1 MKIWSRLCATVTS
14 LLVTCVFAR
23 AGTFVYQGELVRDGV
38 PFTGQAVMKFQI
50 HDDAFPNPRFWSS
63 SGNQDAGDIGTPPS
77 TGVTVD
83 VTQGRFS
90 VVLGGPGM
98 SPLFYSFLGSG
109 RDRLLA
115 WVDTGNGDEALP
127 PQDLASA
134 PTALGVVQG
143 GAGSTN
149 RFALWDGVKLS
160 HGPLG
165 THMFGDVQVFDGRS
179 LRLSVAGLRFSD
191 GSTQT
196 TAHLVGPPGPA
207 GPAGPAGPQGPT
219 GPSGPAGPQGP
230 QGPAGPP
237 GVNLIARCDSGA
249 GSGPING
256 CTSLCGGATVISSQ
270 YAWNQSWTCK
280 AAASNIEV
288 CSQSASPSP
297 NAGYALCCVC
307 RAQ

>member
-38 PFTGQAVMKFQI
+38 PFTGQAVMKFQVYAI
-50 HDDAFPNPRFWSS
+50 QSQPNFWSNDGS
-63 SGNQDAGDIGTPPS
+63 QVWGDLGTPPA
-77 TGVTVD
+77 TGVTVE

-98 SPLFYSFLGSG
+98 PSINVGFTGGG
-109 RDRLLA
+109 RDRILV

-143 GAGSTN
+143 GTGLTN
-149 RFALWDGVKLS
+149 RFALWDGVRLS
-160 HGPLG
+160 YGSLG
-165 THMFGDVQVFDGRS
+165 IHQSGDVQVFDGRS
-179 LRLSVAGLRFSD
+179 LRLSAAGLRFSD

-196 TAHLVGPPGPA
+196 TAQLVGPDGPA
-207 GPAGPAGPQGPT
+207 GPAGSVGAQGPT
-219 GPSGPAGPQGP
+219 GPQGPPGVLQGP
-230 QGPAGPP
+230 QGPVGPP
-237 GVNLIARCDSGA
+237 GVNIFLQCSSGT
-249 GSGPING
+249 GSGPVNG
-256 CTSLCGGATVISSQ
+256 CTSVCGSAAVISSQ
-270 YAWNQSWTCK
+270 YAWNQSWTCRV
-280 AAASNIEV
+280 AASSTQF
-288 CSQSASPSP
+288 CTATASPSP
-297 NAGYALCCVC
+297 NSGYGLCCVC